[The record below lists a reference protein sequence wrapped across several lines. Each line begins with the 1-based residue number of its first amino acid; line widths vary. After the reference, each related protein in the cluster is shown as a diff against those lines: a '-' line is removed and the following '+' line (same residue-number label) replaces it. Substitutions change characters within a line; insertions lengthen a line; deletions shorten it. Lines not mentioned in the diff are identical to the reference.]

1 MTSVCPVNEKCNC
14 GQNDDDPKYFEEH
27 GKYSWDV
34 EEREGYTDVNIQLES
49 GGTVKSRVF
58 GSEHHI
64 RPAKIQKLQM
74 LHSLLFFIRDWCSV
88 HQDLP
93 LHEYQALIDAYNRHV
108 APSYTENADVALTPE
123 YVREGIRIFART
135 LHTIQ
140 ELDPNSDKFQA
151 VNKPKNV
158 TFFEHEPV
166 QGRDRKLRSWNR
178 HIVIKLALRGECYLQ
193 RLMIHEL
200 AHTPANH
207 LCFRH
212 DDHSSDF
219 RIFQAFFTE
228 IAIRGGFFSENG
240 RYSGETMRTVA
251 TRMI

>member
-1 MTSVCPVNEKCNC
+1 V
-14 GQNDDDPKYFEEH
+14 NDDDPSYFEAH

-34 EEREGYTDVNIQLES
+34 EEDVGYTEVILQLES
-49 GGTVKSRVF
+49 GGSAKSRIF
-58 GSEHHI
+58 GREHYT

-74 LHSLLFFIRDWCSV
+74 LHMLVNYIRDWCIA
-88 HQDLP
+88 HQDLE
-93 LHEYQALIDAYNRHV
+93 LSQYQHLIDSYNRFV
-108 APSYTENADVALTPE
+108 AHKYSENTDVSITPE
-123 YVREGIRIFART
+123 FVREGIRIFAKT

-158 TFFEHEPV
+158 TYYEHEPV
-166 QGRDRKLRSWNR
+166 HGRDRKLRSYKR
-178 HIVIKLALRGECYLQ
+178 HIVIKLASRGECYLQ

-212 DDHSSDF
+212 DDHDADF
-219 RIFQAFFTE
+219 RIFQALFTE
-228 IAIRGGFFSENG
+228 IAMRGGFFSENG
-240 RYSGETMRTVA
+240 RFSGYTMRTIA
-251 TRMI
+251 TRML